1 MWRRRSV
8 PTFITEIFLWIPAE
22 IPKKSNSVLILTKKY
37 FTEFLNVFLRGYI
50 EHMLNEVF
58 RDSDSVSGLPLV
70 TFSKK
75 KSRTIYEECR
85 TRIPKGISTITL
97 NKNVW
102 KRLWQNTY
110 E

>member
-75 KSRTIYEECR
+75 NLEQSMRNVVQES
-85 TRIPKGISTITL
+85 PKEFL
-97 NKNVW
+97 
-102 KRLWQNTY
+102 L
-110 E
+110 